1 MKRYQCLLSEL
12 SNENNFCCVNLSIG
26 GVGTIGKDSLIITA
40 MENYDLSKDTLNFIL
55 NRTINVCSIEN
66 LQSNLYKLKQ
76 QQQQ

>member
-12 SNENNFCCVNLSIG
+12 SNENNFYCVNLSIG

>member
-1 MKRYQCLLSEL
+1 
-12 SNENNFCCVNLSIG
+12 
-26 GVGTIGKDSLIITA
+26 

-66 LQSNLYKLKQ
+66 LQSSLYKLKQ